1 MAPGCGETGQGGGV
15 VSETPILAAAAGTP
29 CVPLFGGPLDG
40 DTCWSGSDLAGAHEM
55 RERSPIMPA
64 CIACARQGPD
74 AMNQDMTLLR
84 LVCREAH
91 VAILWCNRKKGRI

>member
-84 LVCREAH
+84 LVCRGAH